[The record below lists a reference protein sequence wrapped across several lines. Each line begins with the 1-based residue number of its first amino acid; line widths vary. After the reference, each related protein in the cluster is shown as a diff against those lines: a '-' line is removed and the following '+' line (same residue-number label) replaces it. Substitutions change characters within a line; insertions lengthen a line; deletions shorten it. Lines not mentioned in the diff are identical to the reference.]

1 MTEGELVMYGPE
13 YTRYIEKYPRRDGLR
28 DRTHDVMMIVRG
40 KFPDAKLDLVLV
52 LGNGEIFPT
61 HLHWLVP
68 ACESTV

>member
-1 MTEGELVMYGPE
+1 MSEGELVMYGPE
-13 YTRYIEKYPRRDGLR
+13 YTRYNEKHARRDALR

-40 KFPDAKLDLVLV
+40 KFPDSKLDLVLV

-68 ACESTV
+68 VEVG